1 MGLLSFCTLFLSG
14 AYAIQLL
21 QRLPADAWLYLAV
34 PATCLCLVWKP
45 LRPVGALLCGFVLI
59 WVSARAV
66 LLQKL
71 APSLVGLDLEETFQ
85 VIDFVE
91 NKGPSLRLVVM
102 PLGASSLPRKI
113 RLSWYDAAEI
123 PRVGECWMLTVR
135 LRRPRGFSNPVSF
148 DYEGWL
154 FRQAIGA
161 TGYVREG
168 VRAENC
174 RPVSALTRVRRHFVE
189 RISAAL
195 PDDEATAVV
204 MAVTVGARHKIG
216 SEQWRRYAITGTS
229 HLMAISGLHIGLAAG
244 GGFFLSWCLLA
255 LGNRSGN
262 LHDQAA
268 VAGLLVAALYAA
280 VSGFA
285 VPALRALMMLS
296 LVLVITLRRRPLAPT
311 RILALTCIVM
321 TMADPLSILTP
332 GFQLSFAAV
341 AILLWLARLHR
352 STHIDRTLRHRL
364 QRAAGKLVP
373 LQIALLL
380 GLMPLTATLFGRVS
394 WLSPL
399 VNLIVLPV
407 FNLVTV
413 PASLLGLLLDGPFE
427 VVGDALLKMAWY
439 SVSFLL
445 RLVELAVQIPHAELR
460 IASLDKIAL
469 ASVGIT
475 IVWVILPAGWP
486 GRKLAW
492 LAALAAVLQV
502 APRPP
507 ANCVDIHALD
517 VGQGLATVVITESH
531 TLVYDTG
538 PSFRSGS
545 DTGALVVL
553 PFLHAQGIDDI
564 DVVIVSHGDNDH
576 SGGMRSLLAASKVGA
591 VLVGEHLA
599 ELPVLQNLCAA
610 GQSWQW
616 DGIRIAVL
624 HPRADQVR
632 AGNDASC
639 VVEIRAGRY
648 VALLTGDIERPAE
661 QQLVRRQ
668 RLSVAELV
676 MVPHHGSRTSSH
688 AGFIAELRP
697 RIAIVSA
704 GFENRWGFPKS
715 DVVERWEAVGTDVI
729 NTAYAGAVA
738 YRMCADSGLR
748 LLTRQRRDNRHIW
761 ND

>member
-1 MGLLSFCTLFLSG
+1 MGLLSFCTLFLCG

-21 QRLPADAWLYLAV
+21 QRLPVDTWLYLAV
-34 PATCLCLVWKP
+34 PATCLCLFLKP
-45 LRPVGALLCGFVLI
+45 LRSVGALLLGFVLI

-71 APSLVGLDLEETFQ
+71 DPSLLGLDLEETFQ
-85 VIDFVE
+85 VIDFVD
-91 NKGPSLRLVVM
+91 NKGPSVRLVVV
-102 PLGASSLPRKI
+102 PIGDSDLPPKI
-113 RLSWYDAAEI
+113 RLSWYDAPETPAI
-123 PRVGECWMLTVR
+123 GDCWALTVR
-135 LRRPRGFSNPVSF
+135 LRRPRGFSNPVGF

-154 FRQAIGA
+154 FRQGIGA

-168 VRAENC
+168 VRAESC
-174 RPVSALTRVRRHFVE
+174 RRVSALTRVRRHFV
-189 RISAAL
+189 RRMSAVL
-195 PDDEATAVV
+195 PDDDATAVV
-204 MAVTVGARHKIG
+204 MAITVGARHKIS

-244 GGFFLSWCLLA
+244 GGFLLSWFLLA

-268 VAGLLVAALYAA
+268 IIGLIVAGLYAA

-296 LVLVITLRRRPLAPT
+296 LVLLITLCRRPLTPM
-311 RILALTCIVM
+311 RVLVLTCIVM
-321 TMADPLSILTP
+321 TIADPLAILTP

-352 STHIDRTLRHRL
+352 VADADRRLRHRL
-364 QRAAGKLVP
+364 QCAVRELVAM
-373 LQIALLL
+373 QIALLL
-380 GLMPLTATLFGRVS
+380 GLLPLTAALFGRVS

-399 VNLIVLPV
+399 VNLVVLPV

-413 PASLLGLLLDGPFE
+413 PASLLGLILDGPFE
-427 VVGDALLKMAWY
+427 AIGDVLLYMAWY

-445 RLVELAVQIPHAELR
+445 YLVEFAVHIPYSELR
-460 IASLDKIAL
+460 IATLENIAL
-469 ASVGIT
+469 ASVAMT
-475 IVWVILPAGWP
+475 ILWVILPAGWP

-492 LAALAAVLQV
+492 LAGLGAVLHV

-507 ANCVDIHALD
+507 AECVDIHALD
-517 VGQGLATVVITESH
+517 VGQGLATVVITETH
-531 TLVYDTG
+531 TMVYDAG

-545 DTGALVVL
+545 DTGALVVA
-553 PFLHAQGIDDI
+553 PFLRAKGIDVI
-564 DVVIVSHGDNDH
+564 DLLVVSHGDNDH
-576 SGGMRSLLAASKVGA
+576 SGGVQSLIAESNVGT
-591 VLVGEHLA
+591 VLVGER
-599 ELPVLQNLCAA
+599 LPDLPAVQALCET

-616 DGIRIAVL
+616 DGVGISLL
-624 HPRADQVR
+624 HPGAEQAR

-639 VVEIRAGRY
+639 VVEIRVGKH
-648 VALLTGDIERPAE
+648 VALLTGDIELPAE
-661 QQLVRRQ
+661 QRLVRDQ
-668 RLSVAELV
+668 RLSTAELV

-688 AGFIAELRP
+688 GAFIAQLRP

-704 GFENRWGFPKS
+704 GFENRWGFPKA
-715 DVVERWEAVGTDVI
+715 DVVARWQSVGTEVI
-729 NTAYAGAVA
+729 NTAYSGAVA

-748 LLTRQRRDNRHIW
+748 LLTKQRLDKRRIW